1 MSGGEHW
8 GGACTCAPLG
18 RHVVGPRDVRSG
30 FSGSA
35 FTEAPA
41 AAHRAPFDIPDF
53 DVHLDVE
60 LGRHGRNRT
69 NVWEYPGINAFGAA
83 RAHDLALHPTVKP
96 VEMVADAMLDCSN
109 RGDVVLDSF
118 VGSGTTIVAAEKV
131 GRRAYAMELD
141 PLYVDTAIR
150 RWQTFSGDRAI
161 HAATGTAFDD
171 LEAEGAGD
179 VDAREVRHG

>member
-53 DVHLDVE
+53 DVIVPHGG
-60 LGRHGRNRT
+60 GR
-69 NVWEYPGINAFGAA
+69 
-83 RAHDLALHPTVKP
+83 
-96 VEMVADAMLDCSN
+96 
-109 RGDVVLDSF
+109 
-118 VGSGTTIVAAEKV
+118 GTA
-131 GRRAYAMELD
+131 RRAKPCSRSALPTLPEQ
-141 PLYVDTAIR
+141 
-150 RWQTFSGDRAI
+150 RWEDRS
-161 HAATGTAFDD
+161 
-171 LEAEGAGD
+171 
-179 VDAREVRHG
+179 